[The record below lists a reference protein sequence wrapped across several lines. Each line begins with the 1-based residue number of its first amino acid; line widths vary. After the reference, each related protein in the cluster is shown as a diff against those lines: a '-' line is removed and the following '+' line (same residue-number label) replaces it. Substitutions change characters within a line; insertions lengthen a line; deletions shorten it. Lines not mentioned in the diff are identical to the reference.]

1 MLKCQQINNYQ
12 QLNLKNKQN
21 KQPQQEQNHRYGDP
35 LEGYQLGV
43 EMGRKGELVQGP
55 RSKIGGN
62 RIDRGRLRTV

>member
-1 MLKCQQINNYQ
+1 MHNYQ
-12 QLNLKNKQN
+12 QLNLKNKLS
-21 KQPQQEQNHRYGDP
+21 KQAEQEQNHRYGDP

-62 RIDRGRLRTV
+62 RIDRMMIRIV